1 MTKKEKVDFVLE
13 WKKQSKKML
22 EDGGIGP
29 KKGDECFPQ
38 LNFSDAFESSPGH
51 ATSSNAM
58 SIAPMHSRGHRNG
71 RQMSAW
77 FPIVDFVIDHNRN

>member
-1 MTKKEKVDFVLE
+1 MEVVIKEGNDVTRMLKQVILAEIMLKNKANGKLMTKKEKVDFVLE

-38 LNFSDAFESSPGH
+38 LNFSDAF
-51 ATSSNAM
+51 
-58 SIAPMHSRGHRNG
+58 
-71 RQMSAW
+71 
-77 FPIVDFVIDHNRN
+77 